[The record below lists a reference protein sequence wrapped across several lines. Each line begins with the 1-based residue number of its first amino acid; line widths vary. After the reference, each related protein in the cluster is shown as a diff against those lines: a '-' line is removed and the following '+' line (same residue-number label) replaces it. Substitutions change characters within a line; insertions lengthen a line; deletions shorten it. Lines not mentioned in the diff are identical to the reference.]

1 MRHSTNTV
9 FRFQAV
15 LSKTEK
21 AQSVIDAQIN
31 TVIRCIVDAVDTLQ
45 VHGYD
50 REVNSLQ
57 TMDGELRAVMNSV
70 DKHIQ
75 NIISDFEAHMR
86 QLTEI
91 KKRMGE
97 LSTTAVVITAQ
108 KKCRDISKESLD
120 SQLDKSED
128 LLMLLDSAQK
138 EFNDTLHIKLTGLH
152 NTLIKLEKQQAEL
165 SKVETEVIPELIQK
179 VEKIGRRVN
188 KTALAAIVGGGG
200 SRMENYENPEV
211 TNLKETLLETQ
222 REKAEFSEKVS
233 NKILFL
239 PKCTLH
245 VIF

>member
-1 MRHSTNTV
+1 MTHSGNAV
-9 FRFQAV
+9 IRFQAV

-21 AQSVIDAQIN
+21 AQSMIEAQVN
-31 TVIRCIVDAVDTLQ
+31 TVIRCIVDAADSLQ
-45 VHGYD
+45 MHGYD
-50 REVNSLQ
+50 REVNSLH

-70 DKHIQ
+70 DQHIK
-75 NIISDFEAHMR
+75 NIVSDFEAHMR
-86 QLTEI
+86 QLTES

-97 LSTTAVVITAQ
+97 LSTTAVVIRAQ

-152 NTLIKLEKQQAEL
+152 NTLIKLEKQQREL
-165 SKVETEVIPELIQK
+165 SKVQTEVIPGFVQK

-222 REKAEFSEKVS
+222 REKDEFSEKVS
-233 NKILFL
+233 YK
-239 PKCTLH
+239 
-245 VIF
+245 